1 MPAETGIWKGEIL
14 VATNMNRIMISV
26 PADIEQEIEQ
36 LKKTRFYDKPY
47 AEVYR
52 TLLRMGL
59 EKLAEEGEKEEK

>member
-1 MPAETGIWKGEIL
+1 M
-14 VATNMNRIMISV
+14 ATNMNRIMISV

-52 TLLRMGL
+52 ILLRMGL

>member
-1 MPAETGIWKGEIL
+1 M
-14 VATNMNRIMISV
+14 ATNMNRIMISV

-59 EKLAEEGEKEEK
+59 EKLAEEEEKEEK

>member
-1 MPAETGIWKGEIL
+1 M
-14 VATNMNRIMISV
+14 ATNMNRIMISV

-52 TLLRMGL
+52 TLLPMGL

>member
-1 MPAETGIWKGEIL
+1 
-14 VATNMNRIMISV
+14 MNRIMISV

-36 LKKTRFYDKPY
+36 LKETRFYDKPY